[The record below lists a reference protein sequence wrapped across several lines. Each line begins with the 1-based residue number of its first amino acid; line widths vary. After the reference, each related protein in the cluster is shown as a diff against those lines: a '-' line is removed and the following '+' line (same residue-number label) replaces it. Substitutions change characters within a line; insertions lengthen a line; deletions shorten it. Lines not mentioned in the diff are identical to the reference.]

1 MVHGIFDIST
11 KIIVDVDGSLS
22 KLCRRQK
29 FFVKPMSTSTGCCW
43 RSVDVDKVS
52 TSSCGRQPAFKKV
65 PAATCRRRR
74 NLDKSPP
81 KTCRR
86 PSTSTCRRRQGFD
99 KKVQGFTFSA
109 TWGECRQACRRRQ
122 RWRRERNFFDKDGEG
137 RRCRRQQALV
147 DGLSTST
154 SAWRCQS
161 RRTWADMLHFGS
173 NL

>member
-1 MVHGIFDIST
+1 MQFYTVFSQENFFLST
-11 KIIVDVDGSLS
+11 L
-22 KLCRRQK
+22 
-29 FFVKPMSTSTGCCW
+29 STGRC
-43 RSVDVDKVS
+43 RKPVDVDKSFSNLCRSWQVTVEDRS
-52 TSSCGRQPAFKKV
+52 TSTKPRQKPANV
-65 PAATCRRRR
+65 
-74 NLDKSPP
+74 DMSSP

-147 DGLSTST
+147 DVDRHLST
-154 SAWRCQS
+154 ACWRRQPLV
-161 RRTWADMLHFGS
+161 DVEEQY
-173 NL
+173 